1 MPVSVSTLTSMQRI
15 REFSVFPFLF
25 FFFPPPSFSQR
36 NGRKKNCLETVF
48 FKLNAVNLIRFET
61 SGSLL

>member
-25 FFFPPPSFSQR
+25 FFFLLPRFP
-36 NGRKKNCLETVF
+36 NETVAKKNCLETVF

>member
-25 FFFPPPSFSQR
+25 FFPVPRFP
-36 NGRKKNCLETVF
+36 NETVAKKNCLETVF